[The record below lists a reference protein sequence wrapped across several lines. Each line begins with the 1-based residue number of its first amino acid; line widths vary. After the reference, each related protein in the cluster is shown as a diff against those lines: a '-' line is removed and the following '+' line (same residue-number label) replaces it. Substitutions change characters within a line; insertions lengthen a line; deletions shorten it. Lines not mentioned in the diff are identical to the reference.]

1 MPIEITISDDYF
13 TEDEREKLY
22 DLLEATNDADFA
34 DSLNRI
40 ILAGLDEYKSMF
52 LGMGLPS
59 RADEIRQHRL
69 FYLIKRYFINRLP
82 SEAEVS
88 SMFQLTQSQSRSL
101 IRSVMARFRYELED
115 EIRNTLVEHVRR
127 AELNNDMQEYRVV
140 IHSDNVL
147 DELNRIIGS
156 IAPNLDQIKKVR
168 NTSRTYAISEDSY
181 DALINHFQIVI

>member
-1 MPIEITISDDYF
+1 MPIEITLPDNYF
-13 TEDEREKLY
+13 TNDEREKLQV
-22 DLLEATNDADFA
+22 LLEATDDAEFA
-34 DSLNRI
+34 NALGKVV
-40 ILAGLDEYKSMF
+40 LAGLDEYKSMF

-69 FYLIKRYFINRLP
+69 FYLIKRYFVRRLP

-88 SMFQLTQSQSRSL
+88 SMFQLTQSQSKSL
-101 IRSVMARFRYELED
+101 IRSVMARFRYELEE
-115 EIRNTLVEHVRR
+115 EIRNTLVEHIKR
-127 AELNNDMQEYRVV
+127 AEINNDAGEYRIV

-181 DALINHFQIVI
+181 EALKRHFKID